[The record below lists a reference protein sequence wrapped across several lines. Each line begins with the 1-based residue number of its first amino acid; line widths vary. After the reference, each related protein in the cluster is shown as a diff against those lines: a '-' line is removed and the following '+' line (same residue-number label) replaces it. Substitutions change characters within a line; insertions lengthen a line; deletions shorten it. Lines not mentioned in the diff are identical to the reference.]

1 MVDSPKTE
9 MPSSGQDLYDFFF
22 LITLMQNWHQSVCYI
37 IMQHHD
43 ESDESIVQYS
53 LMWGMADMQRMQSD

>member
-1 MVDSPKTE
+1 
-9 MPSSGQDLYDFFF
+9 
-22 LITLMQNWHQSVCYI
+22 MQNWHQSVCYI